1 MNKAIETL
9 RAALQWRREF
19 GVQDLLAALPPP
31 SSSSSPPPPPPS
43 SSSPNGN
50 DVDKSQTFNKQ
61 QQEEELADIL
71 RFENSA
77 GKVYVRGFDQEG
89 RALIYM
95 RPARENSNN
104 ERNQMR
110 HLVWNIEKAIAVT
123 AKKSKELLLLSSGSS
138 SSDGDDGG
146 GDGVALEKY
155 NLVIDY
161 DGFKLKN
168 APPLSTSKYTLD
180 ILQKHY
186 PERMYR
192 AYLIHPPTV
201 FNIFWKLVR
210 PFIDPVT
217 KEKVVFCTGKHG
229 LQKFLDAVG
238 PHYVH
243 KLEEDCGGPGPIRE
257 FDSAEYMNLPFDV
270 SFDED

>member
-19 GVQDLLAALPPP
+19 GVHDLLAALPPKA
-31 SSSSSPPPPPPS
+31 SSSSPP
-43 SSSPNGN
+43 N
-50 DVDKSQTFNKQ
+50 DNHTVGQKNETQAQ
-61 QQEEELADIL
+61 QDLLAQAL

-77 GKVYVRGFDQEG
+77 GKVYVRGYDRQG

-95 RPARENSNN
+95 RPARENSTN

-123 AKKSKELLLLSSGSS
+123 AKKSKELT
-138 SSDGDDGG
+138 
-146 GDGVALEKY
+146 GVALEKY

-161 DGFKLKN
+161 DGFKLMN

-192 AYLIHPPTV
+192 AYLIHPPAV

-229 LQKFLDAVG
+229 LQKFTDAVG
-238 PHYVH
+238 PFVH
-243 KLEEDCGGPGPIRE
+243 KLEKDCGGPGPVRE
-257 FDSAEYMNLPFDV
+257 FDSAEYLNLPFDV
-270 SFDED
+270 SFDET